1 MSKKVIPGSSNELLL
16 AVETLALQKARV
28 SGELG
33 THTVLVSSG
42 DPLIVNDV
50 RQYLPLAG
58 DTTSL
63 ERCSTRS
70 DVPSDMRAPPAK
82 GGKSVGGTG
91 MASMILPPSMAL
103 RNNEYTPALSD
114 AVQYPSLEYST
125 FQEADALQSL
135 APTLFQHVYA
145 TLLNLD
151 PEDPIT
157 IPHGVSF
164 SLASLRLSLTLPYL
178 AARLPYFSIS
188 TYFKGNSDLF
198 GSPLEAL
205 TTSKEK
211 STLLF
216 GLLNG
221 GDKYCLPLVNY
232 KRAEPPQEEEQTGS
246 QEKSEVPQVCK
257 PAPFPTDPHACS
269 YYYLMQQVKI
279 HEGEATYTADLHWA
293 SMLAMGMD
301 CSPNDPYSF
310 LISPFSRFN
319 RLKLTLGAVDANTVR
334 IFLSNFSPTPSN
346 VLSFFEF
353 PTLFGVLRDRY
364 RQHFLRSQNV
374 GVRRSPLFHRLIDDF
389 SLNEGADE
397 MHTANPRGQCS
408 YTSQETAPDGGQ
420 DKIYS
425 LRLARSSLAD
435 EASSPR
441 DVYNPSSQARSDEAP
456 TSIFLLDLFEETIA
470 KETTLQYPLSLGIL
484 DVLVMDESEYS
495 RKQYF
500 DRHMVT
506 TGSRQRNTTC
516 SQEQRTQDSHPCDF
530 DEIESFAASIRQPS
544 PSLFGRS
551 PNRMKAL
558 RSILHHEALG
568 DSMDS
573 SPFDTLEE
581 FNIDQ
586 IFVKLST
593 PDPIL
598 SILLTDDLDEHEQDF
613 VQTYAVERQLKLYRL
628 LERKYPARYN
638 IGRYNV
644 GSTEG
649 ATMFGPILINPG
661 LGTNSSVSGLS
672 SSRALMQGSA
682 TGEGMHT
689 RLGMGSFYDPHGTMT
704 LGKHLGAPSI
714 HTTKTNKTRM
724 TSKAATAHKALVK
737 LQRMRQSVSLA
748 NQSYLPG
755 HKLVLFKPFDPANFP
770 AGLPPSPWNDD
781 ETKKTVD
788 ILKLGVDELR
798 AMKRDD
804 VIAALDEQERLM
816 RTTSLLTKLQVRGTT
831 SSSQDLPSTRGEPLE
846 DIPEGG
852 PGAEQSEAPLNL
864 PREPSSL
871 DAPEVLLKPAKTP
884 TVGKAKGREIRGYK
898 VIDET
903 VLKPR
908 KRVYEEVYCDA
919 GDDDLYEEDDTVR
932 LDYCVM
938 RLSTLLELC
947 SSVLIFNLES
957 LPEPVCA
964 KVPPTPNYPT
974 RSPVP
979 KGKNVPSSSSLSG
992 EKRES
997 SPSPV
1002 FSYQAPNFTPLW
1014 KNEQIT
1020 LLGNDTKN
1028 AEVASTTAPG
1038 KSPAPKAPKKPDPK
1052 SSSQPEKEPQRPQ
1065 PSVTLQL
1072 NTLTNG
1078 MTVIGEK
1085 EKDYNPALRHVVLN
1099 TMAPTTRYYTLV
1111 AVLSRKGGDNASTG
1125 MLSDG
1130 STHLRRNTSNINA
1143 ADGVVPHEELP
1154 NDLSKLGMDSQ
1165 RANDFDGESISLEE
1179 HLSSPGRQ
1187 QPSRVPHQV
1196 LREDCWLQN
1205 ESLFLTFQ
1213 ASYLP
1218 VLADDNEPPR
1228 VNSEVVDYFDV
1239 SLYFVHE
1246 GRLYVQAYRDLTTI
1260 SIDIIREFLMHTGP
1274 MVPLTDGR
1282 TVTITIFLSVSVHS
1296 AVQPYPASLM
1306 ARPGARVGEE
1316 QPAVSNTD
1324 ENAPD
1329 DHRFWLVDPGLA
1341 NQRVAYSQGSVDFI
1355 AGRFQPELLPMT
1367 QHAPGAT
1374 VTVTA
1379 LCRNTDQT
1387 EICALSLE
1395 PYAYRTS
1402 DKDTL
1407 LFGGLVVGEGDP
1419 SKEIFKDGRF
1429 RFVRSCIY
1437 QTQGVPKGSSGVVAI
1452 FRISNQQFLTEDA
1465 PEVEPVIEAVEET
1478 GTSSPR
1484 TTLRPQT
1491 AQRQAS
1497 LVRLLPTFA
1506 SGIPMG
1512 ATLFIYA
1519 LDDSSNFVLPRTP
1532 ISANGYLLNAT
1543 VDFLLAPSSSVFIVV
1558 DGFSNF
1564 VGEQDPKAKAPVP
1577 SGLQSFDLEMCVL
1590 ADDLVDIAPFQ
1601 INSETY
1607 VTQKR
1612 HDLEVSDKATVE
1624 LQFSIPK
1631 GYCFIDLQ
1639 LYATP
1644 ASPSIEA
1651 SDTCENAK
1659 EVGASEEQGK
1669 TEGEIAPEMASVLSL
1684 AHQALPTVISS
1695 QSILTDERDVI
1706 PITIFEKP
1714 VLPVFEEVSA
1724 KGQAQA
1730 RSKTPVLATT
1740 HSDAQPKDDIV
1751 EVMSGMSAA
1760 VRECTTELVPTLCSG
1775 CFAGDRRVFICKIP
1789 ESGVLALNMFLPEA
1803 IAPQYASAS
1812 YSFLAFTFAAPS
1824 DLERPATPGT
1834 TKGQKTNEPV
1844 PNTLVMTLS
1853 TLDNW
1858 ILQHL
1863 CTSIWSKDRV
1873 IQSEALAA
1881 KATYLQGL
1889 NIHTSLTAMAGYS
1902 FVPSDE
1908 LVTYLKQRAESAT
1921 AVQSGKKTPGSTAK
1935 GKNVEQVGPTTIN
1948 PRELVEQ
1955 RVRAQTGSDLLQIV
1969 KTEMTNLQ
1977 SCVVT
1982 LGKREVD
1989 TADKKQRK
1997 TESKRATPVPEGSK
2011 MLESFQQTLAA
2022 RTTEP
2027 DIKYF
2032 EVELVRQGAGSRST
2046 QRLAFDQEGSDRAQE
2061 GEHTQ

>member
-1 MSKKVIPGSSNELLL
+1 MSKKVIPTTSDDSLL
-16 AVETLALQKARV
+16 ALETLALQKVRV

-33 THTVLVSSG
+33 THTILVSSG
-42 DPLIVNDV
+42 DPLVVNDV

-58 DTTSL
+58 DITSL
-63 ERCSTRS
+63 ERCSTQS
-70 DVPSDMRAPPAK
+70 DVPGDIRAPPTK
-82 GGKSVGGTG
+82 TGKSTGNTG
-91 MASMILPPSMAL
+91 MASLILPPAMAL
-103 RNNEYTPALSD
+103 RNNGYTPALSD
-114 AVQYPSLEYST
+114 AVQYPSFGYST

-135 APTLFQHVYA
+135 GLTLFQHIYA

-151 PEDPIT
+151 PEEPIC
-157 IPHGVSF
+157 IPRGVSF

-188 TYFKGNSDLF
+188 TYFKGNNDLF

-205 TTSKEK
+205 TSSKEK

-216 GLLNG
+216 GLLNCG
-221 GDKYCLPLVNY
+221 EKYCLPLVNY
-232 KRAEPPQEEEQTGS
+232 KRVEPTQEEEKTDS
-246 QEKSEVPQVCK
+246 QEKSEIPQACK
-257 PAPFPTDPHACS
+257 PAPFPNDPHACP
-269 YYYLMQQVKI
+269 YYYSMQRVQI
-279 HEGEATYTADLHWA
+279 HDGEATYTADLHWG
-293 SMLAMGMD
+293 SMLAMGME
-301 CSPNDPYSF
+301 CSPSDPYSF

-319 RLKLTLGAVDANTVR
+319 RIKLPLGAVDANTVR
-334 IFLSNFSPTPSN
+334 IFLSNFSSTPDN
-346 VLSFFEF
+346 VLSFVEF

-364 RQHFLRSQNV
+364 RQHFLRSQNI

-389 SLNEGADE
+389 SLNEGVDE

-408 YTSQETAPDGGQ
+408 YTSQDPAPDGGP
-420 DKIYS
+420 DKVYS

-435 EASSPR
+435 ETSSPR
-441 DVYNPSSQARSDEAP
+441 DVYNPSSQTRSDEIP
-456 TSIFLLDLFEETIA
+456 TSTFLLDLFEDVIA

-484 DVLVMDESEYS
+484 DVLVMDESDYS

-506 TGSRQRNTTC
+506 TGSRQRNTPC
-516 SQEQRTQDSHPCDF
+516 SQDHKTQDSRPCDF

-558 RSILHHEALG
+558 RSILHHEALD
-568 DSMDS
+568 DSIDS

-586 IFVKLST
+586 IFVKLCT

-613 VQTYAVERQLKLYRL
+613 VQTYTVERQLKLYRL

-781 ETKKTVD
+781 ETKKTID

-831 SSSQDLPSTRGEPLE
+831 SGSQDLPSTRGEPLE

-852 PGAEQSEAPLNL
+852 PAAEQSEAPLTSQ
-864 PREPSSL
+864 REGSSL
-871 DAPEVLLKPAKTP
+871 DAPEVLLKPTKTP
-884 TVGKAKGREIRGYK
+884 TVGRAKGREIRGYK
-898 VIDET
+898 IIDET
-903 VLKPR
+903 VMKPK
-908 KRVYEEVYCDA
+908 KRTYEEVYCDA
-919 GDDDLYEEDDTVR
+919 GDDDLYEEDNAVR

-957 LPEPVCA
+957 LPEPICA
-964 KVPPTPNYPT
+964 KVPPTPNYPS

-992 EKRES
+992 EKREP

-1002 FSYQAPNFTPLW
+1002 FNYQPPSFTPLW

-1020 LLGNDTKN
+1020 LLGNAARN
-1028 AEVASTTAPG
+1028 ADVAPTTAPG
-1038 KSPAPKAPKKPDPK
+1038 KSPVPKAPKKPDPK
-1052 SSSQPEKEPQRPQ
+1052 ASSQSEREIQKPQ
-1065 PSVTLQL
+1065 PSVSLQL
-1072 NTLTNG
+1072 NSLMNG
-1078 MTVIGEK
+1078 MTVLGEK
-1085 EKDYNPALRHVVLN
+1085 EKDYNPALRHVLLN
-1099 TMAPTTRYYTLV
+1099 TMAPTSSCYTLI
-1111 AVLSRKGGDNASTG
+1111 AVLSRKAGGAGSTDVV
-1125 MLSDG
+1125 SDG
-1130 STHLRRNTSNINA
+1130 SLHLRRNTSNINA

-1154 NDLSKLGMDSQ
+1154 NDLSRLGMDSQ
-1165 RANDFDGESISLEE
+1165 RANDFDGESTSLEE
-1179 HLSSPGRQ
+1179 QMPSPNR

-1196 LREDCWLQN
+1196 LREDCWLQS
-1205 ESLFLTFQ
+1205 ESLYLTFQ

-1218 VLADDNEPPR
+1218 ILSSENEPPR
-1228 VNSEVVDYFDV
+1228 VDTGVVSYFDI

-1246 GRLYVQAYRDLTTI
+1246 GRLYVQTYRDLTTI
-1260 SIDIIREFLMHTGP
+1260 SIDIVREFLMHTGP

-1282 TVTITIFLSVSVHS
+1282 TVTITIFLSISIHS
-1296 AVQPYPASLM
+1296 AMQPYPASLM
-1306 ARPGARVGEE
+1306 VRPGTHVGEQ
-1316 QPAVSNTD
+1316 QPLVSNAVETP
-1324 ENAPD
+1324 PD

-1374 VTVTA
+1374 ITVTA
-1379 LCRNTDQT
+1379 LYRNTDQT

-1395 PYAYRTS
+1395 PYAYRAS

-1407 LFGGLVVGEGDP
+1407 LFSGPGLGEDDA

-1452 FRISNQQFLTEDA
+1452 LKINNQEYTNEDA
-1465 PEVEPVIEAVEET
+1465 PEVEPVEET
-1478 GTSSPR
+1478 EMSSPKEAI
-1484 TTLRPQT
+1484 RPHT
-1491 AQRQAS
+1491 VQRQAS

-1506 SGIPMG
+1506 TGIPIG

-1532 ISANGYLLNAT
+1532 IVANGYLLNAT
-1543 VDFLLAPSSSVFIVV
+1543 VDFLLAPSSSVFVVV

-1564 VGEQDPKAKAPVP
+1564 VGEQDPKAKTPAA
-1577 SGLQSFDLEMCVL
+1577 SGLQSFELEMCVL
-1590 ADDLVDIAPFQ
+1590 ADDLIDIAPFQ

-1607 VTQKR
+1607 VAQKR
-1612 HDLEVSDKATVE
+1612 HDLEVSDKTTVE

-1639 LYATP
+1639 FYATP
-1644 ASPSIEA
+1644 ASPSDDA
-1651 SDTCENAK
+1651 SDTHEAAK
-1659 EVGASEEQGK
+1659 EAGTTEEQGK
-1669 TEGEIAPEMASVLSL
+1669 ADGEAAPEVASVLSL
-1684 AHQALPTVISS
+1684 AHQTLPTVISS
-1695 QSILTDERDVI
+1695 QSSLTDERDVI
-1706 PITIFEKP
+1706 PITVFDKP
-1714 VLPVFEEVSA
+1714 VLPVFEEA
-1724 KGQAQA
+1724 PTKGQAQA
-1730 RSKTPVLATT
+1730 RSKTPVLTATT
-1740 HSDAQPKDDIV
+1740 NGETQPKDDII

-1760 VRECTTELVPTLCSG
+1760 VQECTTELVPTLCSG
-1775 CFAGDRRVFICKIP
+1775 CFVGDRRVLICKVP

-1803 IAPQYASAS
+1803 IAPRYASAS
-1812 YSFLAFTFAAPS
+1812 FSLLSFTFAALA
-1824 DLERPATPGT
+1824 DLERPVTPGT
-1834 TKGQKTNEPV
+1834 VKGQKANEPM
-1844 PNTLVMTLS
+1844 PNTIVMTPS

-1889 NIHTSLTAMAGYS
+1889 NIQTSLTAMAGYS

-1908 LVTYLKQRAESAT
+1908 LVTYLKQRTEGSASLQ
-1921 AVQSGKKTPGSTAK
+1921 AGKKAPSSTAK
-1935 GKNVEQVGPTTIN
+1935 GKSIEQVGPTTID
-1948 PRELVEQ
+1948 PREIVEQ
-1955 RVRAQTGSDLLQIV
+1955 RIRAQTGSDLVQIV
-1969 KTEMTNLQ
+1969 KTETTNLQ
-1977 SCVVT
+1977 NCVVT
-1982 LGKREVD
+1982 LGKRDVD

-2022 RTTEP
+2022 KTTEP

-2046 QRLAFDQEGSDRAQE
+2046 QRLAFDQDGPERAQE
-2061 GEHTQ
+2061 EEHTQ